1 MMGLRASY
9 SKTGQ
14 VKMQQMA
21 FVLVAI
27 IIFFALVALI
37 YLSIAFGGLEKNAG
51 ELRNKEAKELVKK
64 LAGSA
69 ELFVEGCSNCVDF
82 DKAVILKE
90 RASYK
95 GFWNLGYFAIEITYP
110 ESQPIECSKANYD
123 ECNKI
128 TLIDNAEPGN
138 VNSAFVSV
146 CRIENSNGA
155 YRKCEIGK
163 IYASGEQITG

>member
-1 MMGLRASY
+1 MMKLCASY
-9 SKTGQ
+9 SKKGQ

-37 YLSIAFGGLEKNAG
+37 YLSIALGGFEKTAG
-51 ELRNKEAKELVKK
+51 ELKNKEAKELVKK

-69 ELFVEGCSNCVDF
+69 ELSIEGCSNCVDF
-82 DKAVILKE
+82 DKAIILKE
-90 RASYK
+90 RDSYK

-110 ESQPIECSKANYD
+110 ESPATECNKANYD

-128 TLIDNAEPGN
+128 TLIDNAEMGN

-146 CRIENSNGA
+146 CRIENSKGA
-155 YRKCEIGK
+155 YRKCGIGK
-163 IYASGEQITG
+163 IYASGEQIIS